1 VFARGISTRAFSHSG
16 IQASNST
23 QQLEEFGV
31 HYGSVISRENF
42 VPFPDGHGVNGLVN
56 GPKNMRR
63 ANELGIGSVLLFA
76 AAVLSCHA
84 QAASGCALPQGF
96 QSRASADPFTAWDSV
111 GTWYAQRKDLR
122 CASIAYNKALQLNP
136 QAWETFY
143 DLGVVEVAQKKP
155 ASAILHLR
163 RVVDLKPDS
172 VDARNAL
179 GMTLKDSGQPAEAE
193 KQFREILKADPNSV
207 DALNHLAEA
216 LAAQKLYSAATGYWD
231 KALSLDPGNVDA
243 GIARAIALSENGDQD
258 AATASLQQI
267 VKTHPGLAVA
277 HFNLGTVYANQKS
290 FRQAADEFREASRL
304 SPADPEARFALAKC
318 LVFLAEYA
326 EAIPILKA
334 YLPNHPKAFEPHYL
348 LGLSYRGLE
357 QYPQAEQQ
365 LHSAA
370 AIDPDHA
377 DLQYNLGLVI
387 LRSGRAKEAVPH
399 LQKAI
404 KLDPAAEGPRL
415 QLAIALKGLNQTQQ
429 SAKVYQDVRQ
439 TEQANLLKNQFTTE
453 GAKANQ
459 LLASG
464 QAAQAAEVYR
474 QMLQIQ
480 PRDAH
485 TYYNLSLA
493 LDLDGKFPAER
504 QALETAI
511 KLDPTLAQARSK
523 LGVLDMSQGH
533 PDDAI
538 QTFKKAIELD
548 PQLTEAQ
555 LNLAT
560 IFDGRGQVKEAES
573 LLRQATEED
582 PKYAQARFNLGM
594 VLAQQQR
601 FSEAEAELQTAVSL
615 DGTNLDAQ
623 TALAEVRAREG
634 KSESSIEILGKVV
647 AARPDSFQDH
657 LNLGIAL
664 ADHLEVEAA
673 LAEFTQAVTLNPGS
687 AVAHYNRGRLLLDER
702 HFEEA
707 KPELEKA
714 LSLYE
719 HFGDAVYLLAVTE
732 RQLGETAKS
741 LELSQKS
748 VQLSPDNPRA
758 YYLLGQNLSSAK
770 REQEAIAAWKHAAQ
784 LDPNSTEVLNRLSQ
798 VFHATDPPEAAK
810 YAALLKARLAEQQA
824 TSQADITGNLALEA
838 AKNHDYAQAIT
849 ELQKAIEICGEC
861 RDQATLK
868 KDLGLIEARSGDLAA
883 AAQQLKAAA
892 SLNPADPEIKQALAM
907 VLPHQGKLD

>member
-1 VFARGISTRAFSHSG
+1 
-16 IQASNST
+16 
-23 QQLEEFGV
+23 
-31 HYGSVISRENF
+31 
-42 VPFPDGHGVNGLVN
+42 
-56 GPKNMRR
+56 MRR
-63 ANELGIGSVLLFA
+63 ANELRLGSVLLLA
-76 AAVLSCHA
+76 ASVLSCHA
-84 QAASGCALPQGF
+84 QAASDCALPQGF
-96 QSRASADPFTAWDSV
+96 QSRASVDPFTAWDSA

-122 CASIAYNKALQLNP
+122 CAATAYNKALQLRP
-136 QAWETFY
+136 QSWRTLY
-143 DLGVVEVAQKKP
+143 DLAVVEVAQKKS
-155 ASAILHLR
+155 ASAISHLR
-163 RVVDLKPDS
+163 RAVDLKPDS

-179 GMTLKDSGQPAEAE
+179 GMALKDSGQPAEAE

-207 DALNHLAEA
+207 EALNHLAEA
-216 LAAQKLYSAATGYWD
+216 LTAQKLYSAAIGYWD
-231 KALSLDPGNVDA
+231 KAVELNPENVDI
-243 GIARAIALSENGDQD
+243 GIARAIALSQNGDQD
-258 AATASLQQI
+258 VAASSLQRI
-267 VKTHPGLAVA
+267 VKTHPDLAVA
-277 HFNLGTVYANQKS
+277 HFNLGTIYANQKS
-290 FRQAADEFREASRL
+290 FRQAADEYREASRL
-304 SPADPEARFALAKC
+304 SPADQETRFALAKC
-318 LVFLAEYA
+318 LVLLADYA
-326 EAIPILKA
+326 EAIPLLKA
-334 YLPNHPKAFEPHYL
+334 YIPIHPKAFEPQYL

-365 LHSAA
+365 LRSAA
-370 AIDPDHA
+370 AIEPDHA

-387 LRSGRAKEAVPH
+387 LRSGRANEAVPH

-404 KLDPAAEGPRL
+404 QLDPSAEGPRL

-439 TEQANLLKNQFTTE
+439 TEQANLLKNRFTTE

-464 QAAQAAEVYR
+464 QPAQAAQLYR

-480 PRDAH
+480 PHDAH

-493 LDLDGKFPAER
+493 LDTDGKFPAER

-523 LGVLDMSQGH
+523 LGVLDMSEGH

-538 QTFKKAIELD
+538 QNFKKAIELD

-560 IFDGRGQVKEAES
+560 IYDGRGQVKEAEA
-573 LLRQATEED
+573 LLSQATEED
-582 PKYAQARFNLGM
+582 PKYAQAHFNLGM

-601 FSEAEAELQTAVSL
+601 FPEAEAELQTAVNL
-615 DGTNLDAQ
+615 DGSNLGAQ
-623 TALAEVRAREG
+623 TALAEVQAREG
-634 KSESSIEILGKVV
+634 KSENSIEILRKVV
-647 AARPDSFQDH
+647 AAKPNSFQDH

-673 LAEFTQAVTLNPGS
+673 RAEFTQAVALNPGS

-702 HFEEA
+702 HFEDA

-714 LSLYE
+714 ISLDAN
-719 HFGDAVYLLAVTE
+719 FGDAVYLLAVTE
-732 RQLGETAKS
+732 RQLGDTAKS
-741 LELSQKS
+741 LQLSEKS
-748 VQLSPDNPRA
+748 VQLAPGNPRA

-770 REQEAIAAWKHAAQ
+770 RDQEAIAAWKHAAQ

-798 VFHATDPPEAAK
+798 VFHATDPAEAAR
-810 YAALLKARLAEQQA
+810 YSALLKARLAEQQA
-824 TSQADITGNLALEA
+824 TSQADVTANLALA
-838 AKNHDYAQAIT
+838 AANNHDYAQAIT
-849 ELQKAIEICGEC
+849 ELQKAIEVCGGC

-883 AAQQLKAAA
+883 AAQELKAAA
-892 SLNPADPEIKQALAM
+892 SLSPADPEIKQALAV

>member
-1 VFARGISTRAFSHSG
+1 MA
-16 IQASNST
+16 
-23 QQLEEFGV
+23 
-31 HYGSVISRENF
+31 
-42 VPFPDGHGVNGLVN
+42 
-56 GPKNMRR
+56 
-63 ANELGIGSVLLFA
+63 
-76 AAVLSCHA
+76 
-84 QAASGCALPQGF
+84 
-96 QSRASADPFTAWDSV
+96 
-111 GTWYAQRKDLR
+111 
-122 CASIAYNKALQLNP
+122 
-136 QAWETFY
+136 
-143 DLGVVEVAQKKP
+143 EV
-155 ASAILHLR
+155 
-163 RVVDLKPDS
+163 
-172 VDARNAL
+172 
-179 GMTLKDSGQPAEAE
+179 
-193 KQFREILKADPNSV
+193 
-207 DALNHLAEA
+207 
-216 LAAQKLYSAATGYWD
+216 LAAQKLYSAAIGYWD
-231 KALSLDPGNVDA
+231 KALSLEPGNVDS

-267 VKTHPGLAVA
+267 VKTHPDLPVA

-304 SPADPEARFALAKC
+304 TQADPEARFALAKC
-318 LVFLAEYA
+318 LVFLAEYS

-334 YLPNHPKAFEPHYL
+334 YLANHPKAFEPHYL

-357 QYPQAEQQ
+357 QYPQAEEQ
-365 LHSAA
+365 LRSAA
-370 AIDPDHA
+370 AIEPDHA

-404 KLDPAAEGPRL
+404 QLDPAAEGPRL

-493 LDLDGKFPAER
+493 LDMDGKFPAER

-538 QTFKKAIELD
+538 QNFKKAIELD

-560 IFDGRGQVKEAES
+560 IYDGRGQVKEAEA
-573 LLRQATEED
+573 LLRQAIEED

-594 VLAQQQR
+594 VLAQQGR
-601 FSEAEAELQTAVSL
+601 FPEAEAELETAVSL
-615 DGTNLDAQ
+615 DGTNLNAQ

-634 KSESSIEILGKVV
+634 KSESSIEMLRKVV

-673 LAEFTQAVTLNPGS
+673 LAEFTQGGRAQPGVGSRCITIVAVCCWMKDISRT
-687 AVAHYNRGRLLLDER
+687 
-702 HFEEA
+702 
-707 KPELEKA
+707 
-714 LSLYE
+714 
-719 HFGDAVYLLAVTE
+719 
-732 RQLGETAKS
+732 Q
-741 LELSQKS
+741 
-748 VQLSPDNPRA
+748 SPNWR
-758 YYLLGQNLSSAK
+758 
-770 REQEAIAAWKHAAQ
+770 R
-784 LDPNSTEVLNRLSQ
+784 R
-798 VFHATDPPEAAK
+798 
-810 YAALLKARLAEQQA
+810 
-824 TSQADITGNLALEA
+824 
-838 AKNHDYAQAIT
+838 
-849 ELQKAIEICGEC
+849 
-861 RDQATLK
+861 
-868 KDLGLIEARSGDLAA
+868 
-883 AAQQLKAAA
+883 
-892 SLNPADPEIKQALAM
+892 
-907 VLPHQGKLD
+907 